1 MAITDGL
8 VAADEG
14 HVSAKTARE
23 SFFPHSLLQ
32 AAVSIQLQNGLASV
46 ESDRIHILN
55 WLIGR
60 TGSDLELPVHTTH
73 SAYDDLNA
81 MLHGRVAAGAVRRA
95 VEGGAEMLATYLR
108 AINLSNL
115 RKLAVDFLGCDAC
128 TAAIAEQIIDSLPS
142 TLVDLKLMHCYALN
156 GPLPPSIANLV
167 SLEKLAIEGTQVTD
181 VSVLS
186 SLESLRELD
195 LRYTRVMDTS
205 QLSEN
210 LTIMLDDAQA
220 IGCVCVITPAPVLTK
235 LRGSLANKA
244 KVKKLLTQ
252 VRSHLISASSDR
264 VGEVVLTG
272 PNAHVFHKIIRRR
285 ARMLVWCGTGIGWD
299 AAASDELVS
308 IETVRETVYKR
319 STSERPHVLALFL
332 KYCPNTVPREFA
344 ELAACVIM
352 VPVDVFIKTGAVIV
366 GTCINEFARYSAEPD
381 EAIQASLEMLQ
392 SRFDLRRIALSIH
405 PTRAATSPL
414 NFAPVRTRD
423 LGRGCAYHQSQRGSS
438 RSARSLNLS
447 WGSCTAATP
456 VPASRA
462 TCSGPLC

>member
-1 MAITDGL
+1 MDLKRTMDLNMCFDVVEHIVVDYLLQGTLSVIDSNGTMPTRVWCDFEFAISLRENGVEYKCDIITAQKHRLNGGARAAVAITDGL

-23 SFFPHSLLQ
+23 SFFPDSLLQ
-32 AAVSIQLQNGLASV
+32 AAMSIQLQNGLASV

-142 TLVDLKLMHCYALN
+142 TLVDLKLTHCYALN

-195 LRYTRVMDTS
+195 LRYTRVMDTG

-220 IGCVCVITPAPVLTK
+220 IGCV
-235 LRGSLANKA
+235 
-244 KVKKLLTQ
+244 
-252 VRSHLISASSDR
+252 
-264 VGEVVLTG
+264 
-272 PNAHVFHKIIRRR
+272 
-285 ARMLVWCGTGIGWD
+285 
-299 AAASDELVS
+299 
-308 IETVRETVYKR
+308 
-319 STSERPHVLALFL
+319 
-332 KYCPNTVPREFA
+332 
-344 ELAACVIM
+344 
-352 VPVDVFIKTGAVIV
+352 
-366 GTCINEFARYSAEPD
+366 
-381 EAIQASLEMLQ
+381 
-392 SRFDLRRIALSIH
+392 
-405 PTRAATSPL
+405 
-414 NFAPVRTRD
+414 
-423 LGRGCAYHQSQRGSS
+423 
-438 RSARSLNLS
+438 
-447 WGSCTAATP
+447 
-456 VPASRA
+456 
-462 TCSGPLC
+462 